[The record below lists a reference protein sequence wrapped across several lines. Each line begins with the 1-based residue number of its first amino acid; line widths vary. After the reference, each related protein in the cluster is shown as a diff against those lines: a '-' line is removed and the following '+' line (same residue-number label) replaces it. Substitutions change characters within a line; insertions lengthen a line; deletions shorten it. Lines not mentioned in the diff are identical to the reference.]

1 MPSRWL
7 QYRSE
12 AEREEWAPR
21 LGRFVEPRHRL
32 SIRLRRSHSNT
43 STEYSLPLPQVQI
56 WIYMDTWIQ
65 LSEFVVSALF
75 RDGVGNEAPLDHLDQ
90 LIWTTLNSDTE
101 SQTDSI
107 HRPVE
112 FQTPIRSGHSGIN
125 MTP

>member
-1 MPSRWL
+1 
-7 QYRSE
+7 
-12 AEREEWAPR
+12 
-21 LGRFVEPRHRL
+21 
-32 SIRLRRSHSNT
+32 
-43 STEYSLPLPQVQI
+43 
-56 WIYMDTWIQ
+56 MDTWIQ

-101 SQTDSI
+101 SQTDSPFNT